1 MIRGLLILSLF
12 CMANVLYAQYVPT
25 SSQGFQFASMYNPA
39 FSGVDSY
46 ADIRLG
52 YRYQWAGVTGA
63 PQSINLSFN
72 TRLRQ
77 PLDLTYNTPRT
88 SNLTYL
94 RIPKKKLIIH
104 GFGVNIFK
112 TTVGAI
118 GTIGGSLNYALHLPL
133 SNRLRMALGVTSVF
147 GNTKVNLDNIT
158 LVDMNNDT
166 YYQQLLA
173 RGTTKTDLNIR
184 AGMLLYSQN
193 FYVGV
198 SYFPIFHTVLQDA
211 NVAYDKSFY
220 QGSFQAGFAFPISP
234 SVQIKPSVIGLVQTD
249 NKLVIDYTVKAFV
262 QNKIWAGFSYRD
274 IQSGVFLAGFN
285 MNEIF
290 SAAYSYEMSLG
301 PFKQFNDGSHE
312 LVLSLKLNNFKKLDP
327 YTW

>member
-1 MIRGLLILSLF
+1 MIRGLLILSLL
-12 CMANVLYAQYVPT
+12 CLANVLYGQYVPT

-46 ADIRLG
+46 SDIRLG

-63 PQSINLSFN
+63 PQAVNLSFN

-104 GFGVNIFK
+104 GFGANVFK

-118 GTIGGSLNYALHLPL
+118 ETLGGSLNYALHLPL
-133 SNRLRMALGVTSVF
+133 SSRLRLALGVTSVF
-147 GNTKVNLDNIT
+147 GNTKVNLNNLT
-158 LVDMNNDT
+158 LTDMTDS
-166 YYQQLLA
+166 YYQQLVA
-173 RGTTKTDLNIR
+173 RGTTKTDVNLR
-184 AGMLLYSQN
+184 AGALLYSQN
-193 FYVGV
+193 FYFGV
-198 SYFPIFHTVLQDA
+198 SYFPIFQATLQDA

-220 QGSFQAGFAFPISP
+220 RGSVQAGFAFPVSP

-249 NKLVIDYTVKAFV
+249 NKLVMDYTAKAFI

-285 MNEIF
+285 VNEIF

-312 LVLSLKLNNFKKLDP
+312 LVLLLKLNNFKKLDP

>member
-12 CMANVLYAQYVPT
+12 CMANVVYAQYVPT

-94 RIPKKKLIIH
+94 RIPRKKLIIH
-104 GFGVNIFK
+104 GFGANVFK

-118 GTIGGSLNYALHLPL
+118 ETLGGSLNYAIHLPL
-133 SNRLRMALGVTSVF
+133 SNRLRVAVGVTSVF
-147 GNTKVNLDNIT
+147 GNTKVNFDNISVHDNPDSYYAQ
-158 LVDMNNDT
+158 LV
-166 YYQQLLA
+166 A
-173 RGTTKTDLNIR
+173 RGTTKTDLNLR
-184 AGMLLYSQN
+184 AGFLLYSEN
-193 FYVGV
+193 FYMGA
-198 SYFPIFHTVLQDA
+198 SYFPIYHTVLQDA

-220 QGSFQAGFAFPISP
+220 QGSIQAGFAFPISP

-285 MNEIF
+285 VNEIF

>member
-1 MIRGLLILSLF
+1 MIKGLLILFVF
-12 CMANVLYAQYVPT
+12 CMVTPLWAQYVPT

-46 ADIRLG
+46 SDIRLG

-63 PQSINLSFN
+63 PQAVNLSFN

-94 RIPKKKLIIH
+94 RIPKKKLVIH
-104 GFGVNIFK
+104 GFGANVFK

-118 GTIGGSLNYALHLPL
+118 ETLGGSLNYSFHVPL
-133 SNRLRMALGVTSVF
+133 SSKLRLAAGVTSVF
-147 GNTKVNLDNIT
+147 GNTKVDLNTISVATMPDS
-158 LVDMNNDT
+158 
-166 YYQQLLA
+166 YYQQLVA

-184 AGMLLYSQN
+184 AGLLVYSQS
-193 FYVGV
+193 FYIGA
-198 SYFPIFHTVLQDA
+198 SYFPIYHTVLQDA
-211 NVAYDKSFY
+211 NVAYEKSFY
-220 QGSFQAGFAFPISP
+220 QGSVQAGFAFPVSP
-234 SVQIKPSVIGLVQTD
+234 AVQVKPSVIGLIQTD
-249 NKLVIDYTVKAFV
+249 NKLVMDYTVKAFI
-262 QNKIWAGFSYRD
+262 QDKIWAGFSYRD

-285 MNEIF
+285 VNEIF